1 LDGMTAVVVFGSD
14 GFLEKRRGVVFRAL
28 RTKRAG
34 TFRFRASFFL
44 YEKRVHDTP
53 HTPCERA
60 LTSLQRPSERHRHDR
75 RVVVN
80 QINQAIVEAKS
91 THPVADNRGD
101 SFARTP
107 HFHPECER
115 AINEQIN
122 IEYNVSYIYHA
133 MYAYFARDNVYLPG
147 IAKHFLKESLEERS
161 HAELLM
167 NYQITRGGRVEL
179 QAIMPPQVE
188 YDHPEKGDALYAFEL
203 SLSLEKLNNDRLIAL
218 HRVAGE
224 ADDAN
229 MQDFIEGELLEDQ
242 VKSIEEVSRFVGQLR
257 RMGNKG
263 DAVWH
268 FDQALLEEA

>member
-1 LDGMTAVVVFGSD
+1 MN
-14 GFLEKRRGVVFRAL
+14 
-28 RTKRAG
+28 
-34 TFRFRASFFL
+34 
-44 YEKRVHDTP
+44 Y
-53 HTPCERA
+53 
-60 LTSLQRPSERHRHDR
+60 LTQFSLHNPS
-75 RVVVN
+75 
-80 QINQAIVEAKS
+80 QAIVEAKS
-91 THPVADNRGD
+91 THPVADNRSD

-107 HFHPECER
+107 HFASTCES
-115 AINEQIN
+115 ALNEQIN

-147 IAKHFLKESLEERS
+147 IAAHFLKESLEERS

-167 NYQITRGGRVEL
+167 NYQIMRGGRVEL

-203 SLSLEKLNNDRLIAL
+203 SLSLEKLNNDRLISL
-218 HRVAGE
+218 HRIAGE

-229 MQDFIEGELLEDQ
+229 MQDFIEGQLLEDQ

-257 RMGNKG
+257 RLGNKG

-268 FDQALLEEA
+268 FDQAMLENV

>member
-1 LDGMTAVVVFGSD
+1 MSFALASSVAPAV
-14 GFLEKRRGVVFRAL
+14 AA
-28 RTKRAG
+28 KRASVAG
-34 TFRFRASFFL
+34 LRAKKCGNNPRTVKSTL
-44 YEKRVHDTP
+44 V
-53 HTPCERA
+53 RA
-60 LTSLQRPSERHRHDR
+60 AVDSDKGAAIKPFE
-75 RVVVN
+75 
-80 QINQAIVEAKS
+80 AIVEAKS
-91 THPVADNRGD
+91 QHPVADSRGS

-107 HFHPECER
+107 HFTKECER

-147 IAKHFLKESLEERS
+147 IAQHFLEESLEERS

-167 NYQITRGGRVEL
+167 NYQIMRGGRVEL
-179 QAIMPPQVE
+179 QAIMPPQVD

-218 HRVAGE
+218 HQVAAE

-257 RMGNKG
+257 RMGNAG

-268 FDQALLEEA
+268 FDQALLNKGAA